1 MLGLCDIKEGEIVMP
16 VMLRHNHECDAK
28 LWFGEIALN
37 GFEENIFT
45 DDIMGPPLFDA
56 YDDFINH
63 SWPLFVED
71 NSYS

>member
-1 MLGLCDIKEGEIVMP
+1 MLK
-16 VMLRHNHECDAK
+16 HNHACDTN

-45 DDIMGPPLFDA
+45 EDIMGPPLFDA

-63 SWPLFVED
+63 GWPLFVED
-71 NSYS
+71 SSYS